1 MDDFLIFGHRG
12 SPRRFPENTIDA
24 FEEALRSGADGFET
38 DLRLLADGV
47 PVLFHDD
54 ELRGVPVESLRSDQV
69 AAARVRDL
77 ERFSGAGTMVLE
89 VKRGGWED
97 KLIEEVG
104 AWKNIV
110 VASFDHTLIAS
121 LARRD
126 VSFPLGL
133 TIEGTIADLP
143 QYVRRVGA
151 TWVFPNHRHVTAD
164 LVKSLGDVPVVPWTA
179 NHPRDWERLAG
190 IGCAGVITDVPHDA
204 VQWKRTQDSGLRT

>member
-1 MDDFLIFGHRG
+1 MNDFLIFGHRG

-47 PVLFHDD
+47 AVLFHDD
-54 ELRGVPVESLRSDQV
+54 ELGGVPVESLRYADV
-69 AAARVRDL
+69 RAARVRDL
-77 ERFSGAGTMVLE
+77 ERFSSVGTMVLE

-104 AWKNIV
+104 AWTNIV
-110 VASFDHTLIAS
+110 VASFDHALIAS

-143 QYVRRVGA
+143 QYAQGIGA
-151 TWVFPNHRHVTAD
+151 SWVFPSHRHVTAE
-164 LVKSLGDVPVVPWTA
+164 LVRSLAGMRVVPWTP
-179 NHPRDWERLAG
+179 NQPRDWRRLAD
-190 IGCAGVITDVPHDA
+190 IGCAGVITDVPHEA
-204 VQWKRTQDSGLRT
+204 VAWRKAQ